1 MECLSNLRYLGLN
14 ACGQKMFATGIL
26 PKLPHLQVLVLQQP
40 GLDGFGVWRAAPV
53 TVKGKEV
60 AYLRKLETED
70 EDK

>member
-1 MECLSNLRYLGLN
+1 
-14 ACGQKMFATGIL
+14 MFPTGIL

-53 TVKGKEV
+53 TIKGKEV